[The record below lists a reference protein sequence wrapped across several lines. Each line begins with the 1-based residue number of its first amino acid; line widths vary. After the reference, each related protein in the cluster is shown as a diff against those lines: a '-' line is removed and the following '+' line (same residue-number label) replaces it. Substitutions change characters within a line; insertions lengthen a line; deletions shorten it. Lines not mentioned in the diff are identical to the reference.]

1 MKLHKEVSFEDEI
14 CAHLSANGWLYDHS
28 DASSYDR
35 ARALFTADLL
45 AWVKATHPKSWEAF
59 AKNHG
64 NSAEGVLLDRVR
76 KQLDDR
82 GTLVPSALLK
92 QRTRNPTSSSSWPT
106 ISAMPP
112 DGAAG
117 PLAP

>member
-45 AWVKATHPKSWEAF
+45 AWVKATQPKSWEAF

-76 KQLDDR
+76 NSSM
-82 GTLVPSALLK
+82 TAAPSC
-92 QRTRNPTSSSSWPT
+92 RRRCSSSGLETQHRLHHGRRSRQCRPT
-106 ISAMPP
+106 EQQAR
-112 DGAAG
+112 
-117 PLAP
+117 